1 MSATRILWGQMLL
14 VLLVAF
20 LFIWAA
26 TQWTAWCLGFQAQL
40 GPPIGEVFGVP
51 VYHPLIFFYWWYAY
65 DAYAPR
71 IFMQG
76 AAIAASGGLAAIA
89 VAITMSVLRAREAKR
104 VSTFGSAR
112 WADEVELRKGGMLCE
127 DGAIIGR
134 FGQRYIRHNGPEHI
148 MCFAPTRSGKGV
160 GLVLPTLLTWPGS
173 CIVHDIKG
181 ENWEQTAGFRSG
193 FGKSLMF
200 DPTNALSA
208 AYNPLLEV
216 RRGANEVRDVQ
227 NIADILVDPD
237 GAPVRRDHWEKT
249 AHSLLVGAIL
259 HVLYAEGDKTLSG
272 VANFLTNPKHKFDH
286 TLHLM
291 KATRHLG
298 EGGVHPVIAS
308 SAQEVAN
315 KSPNE
320 RSGVLSTAVAALGLY
335 RDPVVA
341 AVTSRSDWRIADLVC
356 GPTPVSLY
364 LVVPPSDISRTKP
377 LMRLILNQVGKR
389 LTEDLRSSAT
399 RQKLLFM
406 LDEFPA
412 LGKLDFFES
421 QLAFMAGYGIRAVLI
436 AQSLNQIE
444 NAYGPNNSILDNCH
458 IRVAFA
464 ANDNRTSQRISD
476 SLGTATQLRA
486 MQNFAGHRLSPW
498 LGHVMVSRQ
507 ETARQLLT
515 PGEVTNF
522 PADEAI
528 ILVSGINPIRA
539 KKVRFYQDREIA
551 KRVLRP
557 PLLSPPA
564 AGVRASD
571 DWTDLPLPPVPDPEK
586 EIKVNQAP
594 PETAAP
600 GAKPDAA
607 LTGGAAQG
615 NATKPTDEDGDD
627 DDDTTIGRKPGEAND
642 PASVTPP
649 PRPAVREFDMDDEI
663 VPPSADDIQQQN
675 PRQGS
680 GARNSPLD
688 PDNGL
693 DM

>member
-1 MSATRILWGQMLL
+1 
-14 VLLVAF
+14 
-20 LFIWAA
+20 
-26 TQWTAWCLGFQAQL
+26 
-40 GPPIGEVFGVP
+40 
-51 VYHPLIFFYWWYAY
+51 
-65 DAYAPR
+65 
-71 IFMQG
+71 
-76 AAIAASGGLAAIA
+76 
-89 VAITMSVLRAREAKR
+89 
-104 VSTFGSAR
+104 
-112 WADEVELRKGGMLCE
+112 
-127 DGAIIGR
+127 
-134 FGQRYIRHNGPEHI
+134 
-148 MCFAPTRSGKGV
+148 
-160 GLVLPTLLTWPGS
+160 
-173 CIVHDIKG
+173 
-181 ENWEQTAGFRSG
+181 
-193 FGKSLMF
+193 MF
-200 DPTNALSA
+200 DPTNELSA

-216 RRGANEVRDVQ
+216 RRGANEVRDAQ

-335 RDPVVA
+335 RDPVIA

-539 KKVRFYQDREIA
+539 KKVRFYEDREIA
-551 KRVLRP
+551 KRVLSP
-557 PLLSPPA
+557 PLLSPPVT
-564 AGVRASD
+564 GVRASD
-571 DWTDLPLPPVPDPEK
+571 DWTDLPLPPVPDPDK
-586 EIKVNQAP
+586 EIKVNQTA

-607 LTGGAAQG
+607 LTSAAEQG
-615 NATKPTDEDGDD
+615 SADNPVDDDD
-627 DDDTTIGRKPGEAND
+627 DDDTTIGRNPGEAND

-649 PRPAVREFDMDDEI
+649 PRPAAREFDMDDEI
-663 VPPSADDIQQQN
+663 IPPSADGIQQQSTGL
-675 PRQGS
+675 GS